1 MSVSTVAVSGSGGSI
16 TTIDRGTSVA
26 REQGSGGQ
34 VSAEAISIVGV
45 ILLLSLIGV
54 LVLLVAI
61 VVVASVV
68 AAEGVVA
75 VAGKVVVLL
84 FRLVVIEGTVVRMS
98 NWVAS
103 EGGAISVVV
112 NSGVVVITLSSLVVI
127 EEWVGAA
134 IGVSGA
140 TRSTEAGVMS
150 DHAGNIVVV
159 ILGLVLSPGVWVS
172 TIGVWVTISVR
183 VAIAITV
190 AAVEVVITLT
200 WSSTSSGSSTTIG
213 VLVVRTV
220 SVRVATRISVRLAS
234 PASVDGV
241 VDKVV
246 ILLSAVLLSI
256 EWVAIGVRVGTIGI
270 WVVATISIAIAT
282 VEVVVLISLSL
293 VVLVSPV
300 VRVSSVSVR
309 MAVVAISVA
318 DEIIVIISFSLVV
331 LISPVVWVGTVGVRV
346 AIAVVT
352 IAVVATD
359 KVVVVL
365 VLSNFHAEAHLHLH
379 LVVLRLLVV
388 LVVVVVDTGG
398 SVVRAMGK
406 VWVSVV
412 VGIVFLLL
420 VLRNLDTIGLL
431 SLLLGGILLLISLLG
446 LLLLG
451 SILLLRLGNRVEKLV
466 GTIVRIGVVV
476 DRSIEVTVGREAE
489 AWVVRGI
496 WVRGI
501 IWVRTISEATISV
514 VGSIWVTE
522 LLVDLLMDT
531 GVAVQW
537 SAIRVGSIDVRG
549 TVAISASDEAI
560 LLLFGADKSDD
571 KGGNVR
577 SHPKDWFGLLL
588 KK

>member
-1 MSVSTVAVSGSGGSI
+1 MSGSGGSI

-112 NSGVVVITLSSLVVI
+112 NSGVVVITLSSLVVLVI
-127 EEWVGAA
+127 EVWVGAA

-140 TRSTEAGVMS
+140 TSSTEAGVMS

-159 ILGLVLSPGVWVS
+159 ILSLVLSPGVWVG

-190 AAVEVVITLT
+190 AAVEVVITL
-200 WSSTSSGSSTTIG
+200 GSISTIG
-213 VLVVRTV
+213 VLIVRTV
-220 SVRVATRISVRLAS
+220 SVRVATRESVRLAS

-246 ILLSAVLLSI
+246 ILLRAVLLSI
-256 EWVAIGVRVGTIGI
+256 EWVAIGVRVGTIAI
-270 WVVATISIAIAT
+270 WGVATISIAIAT

-300 VRVSSVSVR
+300 VRVRSVSVR
-309 MAVVAISVA
+309 VAVVAISVA

-331 LISPVVWVGTVGVRV
+331 LITPVIWVSTVGVRV
-346 AIAVVT
+346 A

-420 VLRNLDTIGLL
+420 VLRNLDSVGLL

-476 DRSIEVTVGREAE
+476 DRSIVVTVGREAE

-514 VGSIWVTE
+514 VGSVWVTE
-522 LLVDLLMDT
+522 LLVDLLMET

-560 LLLFGADKSDD
+560 LLLFSADKSDD

>member
-75 VAGKVVVLL
+75 VAGKVVILL

-98 NWVAS
+98 DWVAS

-112 NSGVVVITLSSLVVI
+112 NSGVVVITLSSLVVLVI
-127 EEWVGAA
+127 EVWVGAA

-159 ILGLVLSPGVWVS
+159 ILSLVLSPGVWVG

-190 AAVEVVITLT
+190 AAVEVVIILA
-200 WSSTSSGSSTTIG
+200 WSSASSGCSTTIG

-220 SVRVATRISVRLAS
+220 SVRVATRISVGLAS

-246 ILLSAVLLSI
+246 ILLRAVLLSI

-270 WVVATISIAIAT
+270 WGVATISIAIAT

-300 VRVSSVSVR
+300 VRVRSVSVR
-309 MAVVAISVA
+309 VAVVAISVA
-318 DEIIVIISFSLVV
+318 DEIIVIITFRLVV
-331 LISPVVWVGTVGVRV
+331 LITPVVWVSTVGVRV
-346 AIAVVT
+346 A

-476 DRSIEVTVGREAE
+476 DRSIVVTVGREAE

-514 VGSIWVTE
+514 VGSVWVTE
-522 LLVDLLMDT
+522 LLVDLLMET

>member
-112 NSGVVVITLSSLVVI
+112 NSGVVVITLSSLVVLVI
-127 EEWVGAA
+127 EVWVGAA

-140 TRSTEAGVMS
+140 TSSTEAGVMS

-159 ILGLVLSPGVWVS
+159 ILSLVLSPGVWVG

-190 AAVEVVITLT
+190 AAVEVVITL
-200 WSSTSSGSSTTIG
+200 GSISTIG
-213 VLVVRTV
+213 VLIVRTV
-220 SVRVATRISVRLAS
+220 SVRVATRESVRLAS

-246 ILLSAVLLSI
+246 ILLRAVLLSI
-256 EWVAIGVRVGTIGI
+256 EWVAIGVRVGTIAI
-270 WVVATISIAIAT
+270 WGVATISIAIAT

-300 VRVSSVSVR
+300 VRVRSVSVR
-309 MAVVAISVA
+309 VAVVAISVA
-318 DEIIVIISFSLVV
+318 DEIIVIITFSLVV
-331 LISPVVWVGTVGVRV
+331 LITPVVWVSTVGVRV
-346 AIAVVT
+346 A

-420 VLRNLDTIGLL
+420 VLRNLDSVGLL

-476 DRSIEVTVGREAE
+476 DRSIVVTVGREAE

-514 VGSIWVTE
+514 VGSVWVTE
-522 LLVDLLMDT
+522 LLVDLLMET

-560 LLLFGADKSDD
+560 LLLFSADKSDD

>member
-34 VSAEAISIVGV
+34 VSSEAISVVGV

-112 NSGVVVITLSSLVVI
+112 NSGVVVITLSSLVVLVI
-127 EEWVGAA
+127 EVWVGAA

-159 ILGLVLSPGVWVS
+159 ILGLVLSPGVWVG

-190 AAVEVVITLT
+190 AAVEVVIILA
-200 WSSTSSGSSTTIG
+200 WSSASSGCSTTIG

-256 EWVAIGVRVGTIGI
+256 EWVAIGVRVGTIAI
-270 WVVATISIAIAT
+270 WGVATISIAIAT

-300 VRVSSVSVR
+300 VRVRSVSVR
-309 MAVVAISVA
+309 VAVVAISVA
-318 DEIIVIISFSLVV
+318 DEIIVIITFSLVV
-331 LISPVVWVGTVGVRV
+331 LTTPVVWVSTVGVRV
-346 AIAVVT
+346 A

-476 DRSIEVTVGREAE
+476 DRSIVVTVGREAE

-514 VGSIWVTE
+514 VGSVWVTE
-522 LLVDLLMDT
+522 LLVDLLMET

>member
-1 MSVSTVAVSGSGGSI
+1 M
-16 TTIDRGTSVA
+16 
-26 REQGSGGQ
+26 
-34 VSAEAISIVGV
+34 
-45 ILLLSLIGV
+45 LSLIGV

-68 AAEGVVA
+68 AADGVVA

-112 NSGVVVITLSSLVVI
+112 NSGVVVITLSSLVVLVI
-127 EEWVGAA
+127 EVWVGAA

-159 ILGLVLSPGVWVS
+159 ILSLVLSPGVWVG

-190 AAVEVVITLT
+190 AAVEVVITL
-200 WSSTSSGSSTTIG
+200 GSISTIG
-213 VLVVRTV
+213 VLIVRTV

-256 EWVAIGVRVGTIGI
+256 EWVAIGVRVGTIAI
-270 WVVATISIAIAT
+270 WGVATISIAIAT

-300 VRVSSVSVR
+300 VRVRSVSVR

-331 LISPVVWVGTVGVRV
+331 LITPVVWVSTVGVRV
-346 AIAVVT
+346 A

-420 VLRNLDTIGLL
+420 VLRNLDTVGLL

-476 DRSIEVTVGREAE
+476 DRSIVVTVGREAE

-522 LLVDLLMDT
+522 LLVDLLMET

-560 LLLFGADKSDD
+560 LLLFSADKSDD

-577 SHPKDWFGLLL
+577 SHPKD
-588 KK
+588 

>member
-1 MSVSTVAVSGSGGSI
+1 M
-16 TTIDRGTSVA
+16 
-26 REQGSGGQ
+26 
-34 VSAEAISIVGV
+34 SAEAISIIGV

-112 NSGVVVITLSSLVVI
+112 NSRVVVITLSSLVVI

-159 ILGLVLSPGVWVS
+159 ILSLVLSPGVWVG

-282 VEVVVLISLSL
+282 IEVVVLISLSL

-331 LISPVVWVGTVGVRV
+331 LITPVVWVSTVGVRV
-346 AIAVVT
+346 A

-501 IWVRTISEATISV
+501 IWVGTISEATISV
-514 VGSIWVTE
+514 VWSIWVTE

-560 LLLFGADKSDD
+560 LLLFSADKSDD

>member
-1 MSVSTVAVSGSGGSI
+1 M
-16 TTIDRGTSVA
+16 
-26 REQGSGGQ
+26 
-34 VSAEAISIVGV
+34 
-45 ILLLSLIGV
+45 LSLIGV

-112 NSGVVVITLSSLVVI
+112 NSRVVVITLSSLVVI

-159 ILGLVLSPGVWVS
+159 ILGLVLSPGVWVG

-282 VEVVVLISLSL
+282 IEVVVLISLSL

-331 LISPVVWVGTVGVRV
+331 LITPVVWVSTVGVRV
-346 AIAVVT
+346 A

-501 IWVRTISEATISV
+501 IWVGTISEATISV
-514 VGSIWVTE
+514 VWSIWVTE

-560 LLLFGADKSDD
+560 LLLFSADKSDD

>member
-45 ILLLSLIGV
+45 ILLLGLIGV

-112 NSGVVVITLSSLVVI
+112 NSGVVVITLSSLVVLVI
-127 EEWVGAA
+127 EVWVGAA

-159 ILGLVLSPGVWVS
+159 ILSLVLSPGVWVG

-190 AAVEVVITLT
+190 AAVEVVITL
-200 WSSTSSGSSTTIG
+200 GSISTIG
-213 VLVVRTV
+213 VLIVRTV
-220 SVRVATRISVRLAS
+220 SVRVATRESVRLAS

-246 ILLSAVLLSI
+246 ILLRAVLLSI
-256 EWVAIGVRVGTIGI
+256 EWVAIGVRVGTIAI
-270 WVVATISIAIAT
+270 WGVATISIAIAT

-300 VRVSSVSVR
+300 VRVRSVSVR
-309 MAVVAISVA
+309 VAVVAISVA

-331 LISPVVWVGTVGVRV
+331 LITPVIWVSTVGVRV
-346 AIAVVT
+346 A

-420 VLRNLDTIGLL
+420 VLRNLDSVGLL

-476 DRSIEVTVGREAE
+476 DRSIVVTVGREAE

-514 VGSIWVTE
+514 VGSVWVTE
-522 LLVDLLMDT
+522 LLVDLLMET

-560 LLLFGADKSDD
+560 LLLFSADKSDD

>member
-34 VSAEAISIVGV
+34 VSSEAISIVGV

-75 VAGKVVVLL
+75 GAGKVVILL

-98 NWVAS
+98 DWVAS

-112 NSGVVVITLSSLVVI
+112 NSGVVVITLSSLVVLVI
-127 EEWVGAA
+127 EVWVGAA

-159 ILGLVLSPGVWVS
+159 ILGLVLSPGVWVG
-172 TIGVWVTISVR
+172 TIGVW

-190 AAVEVVITLT
+190 AAVEVVIILA
-200 WSSTSSGSSTTIG
+200 WSSASSGCSTTIG

-220 SVRVATRISVRLAS
+220 SVRVATRISVGLAS

-256 EWVAIGVRVGTIGI
+256 EWVAIGVRVGTIAI
-270 WVVATISIAIAT
+270 WGVATISIAIAT

-300 VRVSSVSVR
+300 VRVRSVSVR
-309 MAVVAISVA
+309 VAVVAISVA

-331 LISPVVWVGTVGVRV
+331 LI
-346 AIAVVT
+346 I
-352 IAVVATD
+352 
-359 KVVVVL
+359 
-365 VLSNFHAEAHLHLH
+365 
-379 LVVLRLLVV
+379 
-388 LVVVVVDTGG
+388 
-398 SVVRAMGK
+398 
-406 VWVSVV
+406 
-412 VGIVFLLL
+412 
-420 VLRNLDTIGLL
+420 
-431 SLLLGGILLLISLLG
+431 
-446 LLLLG
+446 
-451 SILLLRLGNRVEKLV
+451 
-466 GTIVRIGVVV
+466 
-476 DRSIEVTVGREAE
+476 
-489 AWVVRGI
+489 
-496 WVRGI
+496 
-501 IWVRTISEATISV
+501 
-514 VGSIWVTE
+514 
-522 LLVDLLMDT
+522 
-531 GVAVQW
+531 
-537 SAIRVGSIDVRG
+537 
-549 TVAISASDEAI
+549 
-560 LLLFGADKSDD
+560 
-571 KGGNVR
+571 
-577 SHPKDWFGLLL
+577 
-588 KK
+588 

>member
-75 VAGKVVVLL
+75 VAGKVVVLI

-140 TRSTEAGVMS
+140 TSSTETGVMS

-159 ILGLVLSPGVWVS
+159 ILGLVLSPGVWVG

-213 VLVVRTV
+213 VLVVRAV

-282 VEVVVLISLSL
+282 VEVVVLIALSL

-300 VRVSSVSVR
+300 VRVSSISVR

-331 LISPVVWVGTVGVRV
+331 LISPVVWVSTVGVRV
-346 AIAVVT
+346 AIAV
-352 IAVVATD
+352 AVVATD

-501 IWVRTISEATISV
+501 IWVGTISEATISV
-514 VGSIWVTE
+514 VWSIWVTE

-531 GVAVQW
+531 RVAVQW

>member
-112 NSGVVVITLSSLVVI
+112 NSGVVVITLSSLVVLVI
-127 EEWVGAA
+127 EVWVGAA

-140 TRSTEAGVMS
+140 TSSTEAGVMS

-159 ILGLVLSPGVWVS
+159 ILSLVLSPGVWVG

-190 AAVEVVITLT
+190 AAVEVVITL
-200 WSSTSSGSSTTIG
+200 GSISTIG
-213 VLVVRTV
+213 VLIVRTV
-220 SVRVATRISVRLAS
+220 SVRVATRESVRLAS

-246 ILLSAVLLSI
+246 ILLRAVLLSI
-256 EWVAIGVRVGTIGI
+256 EWVAIGVRVGTIAI
-270 WVVATISIAIAT
+270 WGVATISIAIAT

-300 VRVSSVSVR
+300 VRVRSVSVR

-331 LISPVVWVGTVGVRV
+331 LITPVIWVSTVGVRV
-346 AIAVVT
+346 A

-420 VLRNLDTIGLL
+420 VLRNLDSVGLL

-446 LLLLG
+446 FLLLG

-476 DRSIEVTVGREAE
+476 DRSIVVTVGREAE

-514 VGSIWVTE
+514 VGSVWVTE
-522 LLVDLLMDT
+522 LLVDLLMET

-560 LLLFGADKSDD
+560 LLLFSADKSDD

>member
-1 MSVSTVAVSGSGGSI
+1 MSGSGGSI

-112 NSGVVVITLSSLVVI
+112 NSGVVVITLSSLVVLVI
-127 EEWVGAA
+127 EVWVGAA

-140 TRSTEAGVMS
+140 TSSTEAGVMS

-159 ILGLVLSPGVWVS
+159 ILSLVLSPGVWVG

-190 AAVEVVITLT
+190 AAVEVVITL
-200 WSSTSSGSSTTIG
+200 GSISTIG
-213 VLVVRTV
+213 VLIVRTV
-220 SVRVATRISVRLAS
+220 SVRVATRESVRLAS

-246 ILLSAVLLSI
+246 ILLRAVLLSI
-256 EWVAIGVRVGTIGI
+256 EWVAIGVRVGTIAI
-270 WVVATISIAIAT
+270 WGVATISIAIAT

-300 VRVSSVSVR
+300 VRVRSVSVR
-309 MAVVAISVA
+309 VAVVAISVA
-318 DEIIVIISFSLVV
+318 DEIIVIITFSLVV
-331 LISPVVWVGTVGVRV
+331 LITPVVWVSTVGVRV
-346 AIAVVT
+346 A

-420 VLRNLDTIGLL
+420 VLRNLDSVGLL

-476 DRSIEVTVGREAE
+476 DRSIVVTVGREAE

-514 VGSIWVTE
+514 VGSVWVTE
-522 LLVDLLMDT
+522 LLVDLLMET

-560 LLLFGADKSDD
+560 LLLFSADKSDD